1 MVEAALQRYAPDTQ
15 PTLRIAAPYPSLP
28 SPKPQLCAPT
38 PAARGLVVVTAVAA
52 GACLAAGQA
61 MSNPTE
67 PPVGEEP
74 TLLVSAYAATSA
86 TSLGGRSPIPEYL
99 SVTRPADPSVV
110 EAVQEEAVQAMAK
123 GERLVAERAAREAEA
138 RRPLFVLPA
147 KGRFTS
153 GYGARWGTTH
163 WGIDIANSIGTPI
176 YAAADGVVVESGPA
190 SGFGLW
196 VRLLHPDGTST
207 VYGHINRS
215 LVEEGERVQA
225 GEEIAE
231 MGNRGHSTGP
241 HLHFEVWNADGEK
254 VNPLTWLLKH
264 GLDL

>member
-1 MVEAALQRYAPDTQ
+1 VLEVALHRRASNTPSTHH
-15 PTLRIAAPYPSLP
+15 IATPS
-28 SPKPQLCAPT
+28 A
-38 PAARGLVVVTAVAA
+38 AARGRVVVAAVAA

-61 MSNPTE
+61 MNNTE
-67 PPVGEEP
+67 SPATISDDP
-74 TLLVSAYAATSA
+74 TLLASAREVTAATG
-86 TSLGGRSPIPEYL
+86 LGGRPPAPEYL
-99 SVTRPADPSVV
+99 PVTQPSDPAAV

-138 RRPLFVLPA
+138 RRPLFVLPTI
-147 KGRFTS
+147 GRLTS

-176 YAAADGVVVESGPA
+176 VAAADGVVVESGPA

-196 VRLLHPDGTST
+196 VRLLHADGTST
-207 VYGHINRS
+207 VYGHINRA
-215 LVEEGERVQA
+215 LVSEGDQVRA
-225 GEEIAE
+225 GDEIAE

-241 HLHFEVWNADGEK
+241 HLHFEVWNPDGAK

-264 GLDL
+264 GIEL